1 MKTST
6 TRRNNKI
13 PVFHPVAT
21 KLAAVKEVNTL
32 ITAGFT
38 RNKAIET
45 IRKQLKVHRTT
56 VLNWLSQYGGTEI
69 TKVTPQQV
77 NHVMATRKSFSIN
90 SLTLNTE
97 NGYVKLTPND
107 IKNIAGLDKLVRWDQ

>member
-56 VLNWLSQYGGTEI
+56 VVNWLTQYGGTQI
-69 TKVTPQQV
+69 TRITPQQAT
-77 NHVMATRKSFSIN
+77 HIAATRKPFSIN